1 MPSSHL
7 CGIVDSVDMSR
18 KTGVRLQIGVNLT
31 VFLSVLCQGESRHGS
46 IVLVTRIREGLGA
59 HHPPPRLP

>member
-1 MPSSHL
+1 
-7 CGIVDSVDMSR
+7 MSR
-18 KTGVRLQIGVNLT
+18 KTGVRPQIGVNLT
-31 VFLSVLCQGESRHGS
+31 IFLSVLCQGESRRGS